1 MTSSLG
7 FPLSVRVVRA
17 NGVNTAVAIFD
28 AQGRSLVPLVVQ
40 YPIEKGGVFREMAY
54 YTSAHPALSSP
65 DLSRAGRAYIHRMIS
80 LAVQRLR
87 ERARSSR
94 RKSWM
99 WLNGFVWLSMSI
111 MIAFDLRTGWRCLMR
126 FIRCTL

>member
-7 FPLSVRVVRA
+7 VPLSVRVVRA

-54 YTSAHPALSSP
+54 YTSAHPALLSP
-65 DLSRAGRAYIHRMIS
+65 DLVASGSCLHSSHDESCGATPAREGRIHF
-80 LAVQRLR
+80 A
-87 ERARSSR
+87 A
-94 RKSWM
+94 
-99 WLNGFVWLSMSI
+99 N
-111 MIAFDLRTGWRCLMR
+111 C
-126 FIRCTL
+126 